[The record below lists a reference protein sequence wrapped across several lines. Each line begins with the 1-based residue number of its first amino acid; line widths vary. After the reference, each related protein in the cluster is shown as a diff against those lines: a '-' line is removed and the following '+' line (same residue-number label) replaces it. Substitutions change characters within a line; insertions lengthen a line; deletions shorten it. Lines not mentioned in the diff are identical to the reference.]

1 METKAFWEFGPFRVD
16 PVKRTLLRDEVTV
29 SLPGK
34 ALDVL
39 LVLLQNHGT
48 TVTKD
53 ELMKA
58 VWPDTFVEEGNLS
71 QTVFVLRKTL
81 GDVDG
86 RIFIV
91 TEPRKGYRFV
101 GNSTAPVVNGGP
113 RPPDNQAPSW
123 NWPMAPAPGWW
134 MAAAAALVA
143 VLGGLGIGRIGMR
156 RAAGESRPMRFSVT
170 PPEGIVFQEGRISP
184 DGKWLAFIGVE
195 RSGRKQLWV
204 RGIDSLS
211 GRALTPAE
219 SAPIWSPDS
228 RQIAFGNEGK
238 LYRIDVAS
246 GTLQTICATATVIGG
261 SWNRDGNII
270 FSGFPIGPP
279 ADSRCACQRR

>member
-101 GNSTAPVVNGGP
+101 GNLTAVAGNGES
-113 RPPDNQAPSW
+113 RPPESQAHSR
-123 NWPMAPAPGWW
+123 NRPMCASPAVW
-134 MAAAAALVA
+134 MVAVAALAA
-143 VLGGLGIGRIGMR
+143 VLGGLGIGRSGMR
-156 RAAGESRPMRFSVT
+156 RAAGEPRPMRFSVT

-204 RGIDSLS
+204 R
-211 GRALTPAE
+211 
-219 SAPIWSPDS
+219 
-228 RQIAFGNEGK
+228 
-238 LYRIDVAS
+238 
-246 GTLQTICATATVIGG
+246 
-261 SWNRDGNII
+261 
-270 FSGFPIGPP
+270 
-279 ADSRCACQRR
+279 